1 MTSRASTVSR
11 YLVAGVWPAA
21 ESAVAAATVVAARRA
36 SGRKAR
42 RGLSRLRARGRSAD
56 PVGPV
61 HGAAELAGF
70 SALAGLMPY
79 GVMTLIGPT
88 VVGHGPALDEPLLCW
103 LDQHRVGW
111 WAAIM
116 TRLGKIGDTWTT
128 WGAAGTAG
136 VCLAVTWPRQ
146 KWLPPAVLAAAL
158 LVDHYTT
165 IALRRRFGRPGPPSS
180 PLGTYPSGGCDRVVL
195 FYGLIGYL
203 LWREFSGSDPA
214 KAWTVGTVA
223 ALSVNEVY
231 SRTYLGKH
239 WFTDSVTGVLYG
251 GLLLAPFVAAVR
263 RIAGPPVAPRQ
274 VL

>member
-1 MTSRASTVSR
+1 MAQ
-11 YLVAGVWPAA
+11 AG
-21 ESAVAAATVVAARRA
+21 VAAATLVAARRA
-36 SGRKAR
+36 SGRKAPRALSPR
-42 RGLSRLRARGRSAD
+42 RGRGRSAD

-61 HGAAELAGF
+61 QGTAELASF
-70 SALAGLMPY
+70 SAIAGLMPY
-79 GVMTLIGPT
+79 GVMTLIGRT
-88 VVGHGPALDEPLLCW
+88 VVRHGSDLDEPLLRW
-103 LDQHRVGW
+103 LEEHQVGW

-116 TRLGKIGDTWTT
+116 TRLGKVGDTWTT

-136 VCLAVTWPRQ
+136 VCLAVTYPRQ
-146 KWLPPAVLAAAL
+146 KWLPPSILAAAL

-165 IALRRRFGRPGPPSS
+165 IALRRRFGRLGPPSS

-203 LWREFSGSDPA
+203 LWREFSGSGPA

-251 GLLLAPFVAAVR
+251 GLLLAPFIVAVR
-263 RIAGPPVAPRQ
+263 RIAGPPIAP
-274 VL
+274 

>member
-1 MTSRASTVSR
+1 M
-11 YLVAGVWPAA
+11 
-21 ESAVAAATVVAARRA
+21 AATTLAAVRRA
-36 SGRKAR
+36 SGRKAL
-42 RGLSRLRARGRSAD
+42 RGLSRDGARGRSRLLPSRASQQGCTD

-61 HGAAELAGF
+61 QGAAELAGF

-79 GVMTLIGPT
+79 GVMTLIGPA
-88 VVGHGPALDEPLLCW
+88 VVGRGEDLDEPLLRW
-103 LDQHRVGW
+103 LDEHQVGW

-116 TRLGKIGDTWTT
+116 RRLGKIGDTWTT

-146 KWLPPAVLAAAL
+146 KWLPPAVLTAAL

-165 IALRRRFGRPGPPSS
+165 IALRHRFRRPGPPTS
-180 PLGTYPSGGCDRVVL
+180 PAGTYPSGGCDRVVL

-223 ALSVNEVY
+223 ALAVNEVY

-251 GLLLAPFVAAVR
+251 ALLLAPFIAAVR
-263 RIAGPPVAPRQ
+263 RIAGPPIAPEK
-274 VL
+274 VP